1 MKAIREDSHAT
12 GCGMLVLLIMMMSA
26 IMTSTTMMMMMMMMI
41 GCRLGSGLWSELAKM
56 IARSV

>member
-1 MKAIREDSHAT
+1 MKAIREDSHAPS
-12 GCGMLVLLIMMMSA
+12 CGMLVLLIMMMSA
-26 IMTSTTMMMMMMMMI
+26 IMTSTRMMMMMMMMI

>member
-1 MKAIREDSHAT
+1 MKAIREDSHT
-12 GCGMLVLLIMMMSA
+12 PGCGMLVLLIMMMSA
-26 IMTSTTMMMMMMMMI
+26 IMTSTTMIMMMMMI